1 MSEYVLLGA
10 LGIPDHTV
18 KLFMKNLLGCRILFT
33 TAIWNEWANRN
44 LVVYHGPSSV
54 SDAAFCIKI
63 TAYNK
68 GFPNSR

>member
-18 KLFMKNLLGCRILFT
+18 KLFMKNLLGRRIPFT

-44 LVVYHGPSSV
+44 LVVYHGPSYV
-54 SDAAFCIKI
+54 TDLAFCIRI
-63 TAYNK
+63 TAYDI
-68 GFPNSR
+68 R